1 MIVPV
6 KRFRSRQ
13 GVHVADL
20 NGLDALVDV
29 AEAYEAM
36 LLEVPT
42 KRATTFLVCTGEVMY
57 RYVVPAAAAGAAPR
71 TSAVRSAA
79 PTEGHVVVTP
89 PDRAPAP
96 IPRASRARRQPSGT
110 GSRQAAD

>member
-6 KRFRSRQ
+6 KRFRSSQ

-36 LLEVPT
+36 VLELPS
-42 KRATTFLVCTGEVMY
+42 KRGTTYLVCTSDVMY
-57 RYVVPAAAAGAAPR
+57 RYVIPAPGATSRPRTLRPAA
-71 TSAVRSAA
+71 SSD
-79 PTEGHVVVTP
+79 GHVAVTP
-89 PDRAPAP
+89 PAPEPAP
-96 IPRASRARRQPSGT
+96 VPRASRARRPSGA
-110 GSRQAAD
+110 GSRPAAD